1 MKKKKTLRY
10 LAKLIE
16 SKIQKKLKNEDGY
29 IELFFIIIVF
39 FFLLS
44 VVISVSPPFI
54 LREKLNIISTR
65 VVERVEY
72 DGKVTPDT
80 HSFVNDLINRA
91 KINDKVVTY
100 AFNGNI
106 KPNGKIQLRDEFTFS
121 INAIEKIKISGFGD
135 FTYDMNIQ
143 KEQTG
148 LSEVFYKNSELQ

>member
-1 MKKKKTLRY
+1 MKKKKILCY

-54 LREKLNIISTR
+54 LREKLNIITSR
-65 VVERVEY
+65 VVEKVEY
-72 DGKVTPDT
+72 DGKVTAET
-80 HSFVNDLINRA
+80 HTFLNELITRA
-91 KINDKVVTY
+91 KINDKGVTY
-100 AFNGNI
+100 TFNGNI

-148 LSEVFYKNSELQ
+148 ISEVFYKNSELQ